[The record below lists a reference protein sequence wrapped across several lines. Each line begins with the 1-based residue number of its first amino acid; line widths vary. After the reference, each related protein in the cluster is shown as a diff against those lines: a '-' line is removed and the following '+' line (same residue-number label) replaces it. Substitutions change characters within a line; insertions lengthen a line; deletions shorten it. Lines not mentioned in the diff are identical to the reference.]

1 MTKRQENALKTRQ
14 KLLDVAHNLIKTK
27 GFYKLSVED
36 ITKEAGVAKG
46 TFYIYFKHKE
56 EIVMEICK
64 GLFQLTRQ
72 KLDAIND
79 SNIKDRL
86 YCYYEC
92 FIKEVQGYQIH
103 IVREWIKGIVEN
115 DKNNESMGL
124 IKWNYDLE
132 MLQNILFDAVAR
144 KELKSDTPIEILSK
158 LILTQMYGMLTCWCM
173 SDGAFNPEIMIK
185 DFYAI
190 QVNEILNKYLIS
202 RREIC
207 NM

>member
-103 IVREWIKGIVEN
+103 IVREWIKGTVEN
-115 DKNNESMGL
+115 DKNNESIGL
-124 IKWNYDLE
+124 IKWNYELE
-132 MLQNILFDAVAR
+132 MFQDILFDAVAR

-173 SDGAFNPEIMIK
+173 SDGAFNPEKMIK
-185 DFYAI
+185 DFYVI
-190 QVNEILNKYLIS
+190 QVNEILNKYLI
-202 RREIC
+202 
-207 NM
+207 